1 MATHQLRT
9 YEPFADF
16 FRGGPLLDLMPMF
29 DLPRVRPA
37 LATMPSAPTI
47 RMDVKETPEA
57 YFVTAGIPGVRK
69 EDIHVTVDG
78 GTVGIMATVE
88 RRNEKKDGETVLC
101 TELYT
106 GEVAHVHAAGRR
118 RRSQG
123 RGEVRG
129 RHAGAQTAEA
139 GGGPGDDI
147 DGRLTLPVAGGAA
160 WQ

>member
-29 DLPRVRPA
+29 DVPRMRTA
-37 LATMPSAPTI
+37 LAGMPATPTI

-69 EDIHVTVDG
+69 EDIHVTVEG
-78 GTVGIMATVE
+78 GTVGITATME
-88 RRNEKKDGETVLC
+88 RRDEKKEGETVLC

-106 GEVAHVHAAGRR
+106 GEVARTFTLPADVDETKAEAKYEDGMLELKLPK
-118 RRSQG
+118 Q
-123 RGEVRG
+123 
-129 RHAGAQTAEA
+129 AGARAKT
-139 GGGPGDDI
+139 
-147 DGRLTLPVAGGAA
+147 LTVA
-160 WQ
+160 